1 MSSGLPTTP
10 SPYRLASWN
19 LLEQIK
25 KTLEETLILNG
36 LEIVPLHRNGT
47 SDRELSYDNVV
58 LAVQV
63 QGMNF
68 IEFDIIWP
76 TSRPGIGGGVH
87 FIIAE
92 NDPLRV
98 RLATQE
104 YVAVLQK
111 YSEAFFQCCSHA
123 SSKLEDIFPDL
134 AAHGRPR
141 LIDWNTRSQIN

>member
-87 FIIAE
+87 FIIAGAAKVQRSIL
-92 NDPLRV
+92 PVLLARV
-98 RLATQE
+98 EQT
-104 YVAVLQK
+104 
-111 YSEAFFQCCSHA
+111 
-123 SSKLEDIFPDL
+123 
-134 AAHGRPR
+134 
-141 LIDWNTRSQIN
+141 